1 MARAVLLL
9 RHAYH
14 RVSMV
19 FMKHNNYIQLFLHG
33 IDHHLTSVLFS
44 SGFAKKFEEV
54 RVRVVE
60 RAAHAREPRARRTSN
75 FTSLRLEQN

>member
-9 RHAYH
+9 RHAHH

-44 SGFAKKFEEV
+44 SGFALDMREES
-54 RVRVVE
+54 E
-60 RAAHAREPRARRTSN
+60 GLLSGQRTRGSPVPDELQTS
-75 FTSLRLEQN
+75 TSL

>member
-19 FMKHNNYIQLFLHG
+19 DIYEAQQLQQLLFLHG

-44 SGFAKKFEEV
+44 SGFAK
-54 RVRVVE
+54 
-60 RAAHAREPRARRTSN
+60 
-75 FTSLRLEQN
+75 

>member
-44 SGFAKKFEEV
+44 SGFAKNESEGC
-54 RVRVVE
+54 
-60 RAAHAREPRARRTSN
+60 
-75 FTSLRLEQN
+75 